1 MNSRFAPVLAG
12 LLFGVIAAAPVAAKP
27 LSDLVSTDR
36 RRVIVEQAQR
46 LMRPADPAALPV
58 ELAQPFNPPNFEQP
72 DPEEL
77 RAAAALAARNNPAP
91 APGSGGSGAAGAGLP
106 VRQPPD
112 REILEN
118 LAAKLPAT
126 GTIIKPN
133 GEPLLIFGRR
143 NMAIGSQFTVA
154 DAGTGQE
161 YDLELV
167 AIDRTTFT
175 LRYRNEEITR
185 PIKSGKSK

>member
-1 MNSRFAPVLAG
+1 MNLILRRLSAG
-12 LLFGVIAAAPVAAKP
+12 LALGLFCAEPLMAKP

-36 RRVIVEQAQR
+36 RRLTVDQAQR
-46 LMRPADPAALPV
+46 LVRPADPVPLPA
-58 ELAQPFNPPNFEQP
+58 ELAQPFNPPNFDQP
-72 DPEEL
+72 DPEEAKI
-77 RAAAALAARNNPAP
+77 AAAAAAARAAGQAGNAGPAT
-91 APGSGGSGAAGAGLP
+91 SGGPQAARPMG
-106 VRQPPD
+106 D
-112 REILEN
+112 RETLEN

-143 NMAIGSQFTVA
+143 NMAIGSHFTVA
-154 DAGTGQE
+154 DAATGQE

>member
-1 MNSRFAPVLAG
+1 MNLTRSRLALGLALG
-12 LLFGVIAAAPVAAKP
+12 LLFAAHLGAKP

-36 RRVIVEQAQR
+36 RRLTVDQAQR
-46 LMRPADPAALPV
+46 LVRPADPVPLPA
-58 ELAQPFNPPNFEQP
+58 ELAQPFNPPNFDQP
-72 DPEEL
+72 DPEEAKI
-77 RAAAALAARNNPAP
+77 AAAAAAVRAAGQPGNTGPA
-91 APGSGGSGAAGAGLP
+91 APGGSQAGRPIG
-106 VRQPPD
+106 D
-112 REILEN
+112 RETLEN

-143 NMAIGSQFTVA
+143 NMAIGSHFTVA
-154 DAGTGQE
+154 DAATGQE

-167 AIDRTTFT
+167 SIDRTTFT

>member
-1 MNSRFAPVLAG
+1 MNSRPATVLAG
-12 LLFGVIAAAPVAAKP
+12 LLLGALVTAPLAAKP
-27 LSDLVSTDR
+27 LSDLVSTER
-36 RRVIVEQAQR
+36 RRATVEQAQR
-46 LMRPADPAALPV
+46 LMRPADPAPLPA
-58 ELAQPFNPPNFEQP
+58 ELAQPFNPPSFEQP
-72 DPEEL
+72 DPEEI
-77 RAAAALAARNNPAP
+77 RAVAALAARNTPP
-91 APGSGGSGAAGAGLP
+91 PGPGGASGAGGGTPPA
-106 VRQPPD
+106 RQMGD

-118 LAAKLPAT
+118 LALKLPAT

-143 NMAIGSQFTVA
+143 NMAIGSHFTVA

-185 PIKSGKSK
+185 PIKTGKSK